1 VTGELPYIRAYV
13 GFSTPTS
20 GMYFTVGHPTLGQ
33 VGTVNQ
39 IGPDTVWTEIT
50 QYVRSWSFRI
60 GASRG
65 DQPTLRYDA
74 GTCTIVLNDGDR
86 RFDPDNLAG
95 PYVVAGQTLLM
106 PMVRVRI
113 VATWAGMDYP
123 LYYGLADNWV
133 TDYDGPFW
141 STCTLTATDAFK
153 VFAAEDR
160 GAVALVGAGDDS
172 GARIG
177 RILDAYGWPAAD
189 RVLATGDTTLQST
202 TLAENML
209 AEMLLVQDSEQ
220 GSLFMDQQG
229 RVDFQNR
236 RAILTSS
243 RSTTSQALFG
253 DDPAGY
259 GISGELPYL
268 DVATTT
274 PDETLVNS
282 VDAAVAGGVEQQAVD
297 AVSSSRYLTKSHTRD
312 DLVMQTDADA
322 LQWAQSILYQ
332 FAQPRRRF
340 SKIMFHR
347 PRPDVESVMWPLL
360 LGAQFADRITVRA
373 RPKGGGSPIEK
384 DCFVRGIEMSGD
396 SVTHDSAFVLQDADR
411 YSFFVVGD
419 PILGRVGYNAVAW

>member
-1 VTGELPYIRAYV
+1 MTLPYVRVYV

-20 GMYFTVGHPTLGQ
+20 GTYFTVGHPTLGQ

-50 QYVRSWSFRI
+50 QYLRSWSLRV

-65 DQPTLRYDA
+65 DQPTLRYDP
-74 GTCTIVLNDGDR
+74 GSCSIVLNDGDR

-113 VATWAGMDYP
+113 VATWAGIDYP
-123 LYYGLADNWV
+123 LFYGLADDWV

-141 STCTLTATDAFK
+141 STCTLTAADAFK
-153 VFAAEDR
+153 SFGAEDR
-160 GAVALVGAGDDS
+160 TAGVAVGAGDDS

-189 RVLATGDTTLQST
+189 RVLATGDTLLQST
-202 TLAENML
+202 TMDGNML
-209 AEMLLVQDSEQ
+209 TELLLVQDTEQ
-220 GSLFMDQQG
+220 GSLYMDQQG
-229 RVDFQNR
+229 RVVFQNR
-236 RAILTSS
+236 RAILTGS

-259 GISGELPYL
+259 AISGELPYL
-268 DVATTT
+268 DVETTT
-274 PDETLVNS
+274 PDATLVNS
-282 VDAAVAGGVEQQAVD
+282 VDAACAGGVEQHAAD
-297 AVSSSRYLTKSHTRD
+297 AVSANRYLTKSHTRD
-312 DLVMQTDADA
+312 DLLMQTDADA

-340 SKIMFHR
+340 SKMTFHR
-347 PRPDVESVMWPLL
+347 PRPEVESVLWPIL
-360 LGAQFADRITVRA
+360 LGTRFADRITVRA
-373 RPKGGGSPIEK
+373 RPKGGGAVIQK
-384 DCFVRGIEMSGD
+384 DCFVRGVEMSGD
-396 SVTHDSAFVLQDADR
+396 SVMHDSAFVLQDADR

>member
-1 VTGELPYIRAYV
+1 MPLPTIRVFV

-20 GMYFTVGHPTLGQ
+20 GSYFTVGHPTLGQ

-50 QYVRSWSFRI
+50 DYLRSWSFRI
-60 GASRG
+60 GATQG

-74 GTCTIVLNDGDR
+74 GTCSIVLNDGDR

-113 VATWAGMDYP
+113 VATWAGIDYP
-123 LYYGLADNWV
+123 LYYGLADDWV

-153 VFAAEDR
+153 SFAAEDR
-160 GAVALVGAGDDS
+160 TAISAVGAGDNS

-189 RVLATGDTTLQST
+189 RVISTGDTTLQAT
-202 TLAENML
+202 TMDGNLL

-220 GSLFMDQQG
+220 GSLYMDQQG
-229 RVDFQNR
+229 RVVFQNR
-236 RAILTSS
+236 RLILTAT

-253 DDPAGY
+253 DSPSGY
-259 GISGELPYL
+259 GVSGELPYADL
-268 DVATTT
+268 QTTT
-274 PDETLVNS
+274 PDQSMVNS
-282 VDAAVAGGVEQQAVD
+282 VDASAAGGTEQHVEDSTSV
-297 AVSSSRYLTKSHTRD
+297 SRYLRKSHTRD
-312 DLVMQTDADA
+312 DLLVQTDADA

-332 FAQPRRRF
+332 FEQPRRRF
-340 SKIMFHR
+340 AKILFR
-347 PRPDVESVMWPLL
+347 RPDPAVESVMWPIL
-360 LGAQFADRITVRA
+360 LGARFADRVTIRR
-373 RPKGGGSPIEK
+373 RPAGGGSTIEK
-384 DCFVRGIEMSGD
+384 DNFVRGIEMSSDGA
-396 SVTHDSAFVLQDADR
+396 TWDSALVLQDADR

>member
-1 VTGELPYIRAYV
+1 MTLPYVRVYV

-20 GMYFTVGHPTLGQ
+20 GTYFTVGHPTLGQ

-50 QYVRSWSFRI
+50 QYLRSWSLRV

-65 DQPTLRYDA
+65 DQPTLRYDP
-74 GTCTIVLNDGDR
+74 GSCSIVLNDGDR

-106 PMVRVRI
+106 PMVRVRV
-113 VATWAGMDYP
+113 VATWAGIDYP
-123 LYYGLADNWV
+123 LFYGLADDWV

-153 VFAAEDR
+153 SFGAEDR
-160 GAVALVGAGDDS
+160 TAGVAVGAGDDS

-189 RVLATGDTTLQST
+189 RVLATGDTLLQST
-202 TLAENML
+202 TMDGNML
-209 AEMLLVQDSEQ
+209 TELLLVQDTEQ
-220 GSLFMDQQG
+220 GSLYMDQQG
-229 RVDFQNR
+229 RVVFQNR
-236 RAILTSS
+236 RAILTGS

-259 GISGELPYL
+259 AISGELPYL
-268 DVATTT
+268 DVETTT
-274 PDETLVNS
+274 PDATLVNS
-282 VDAAVAGGVEQQAVD
+282 VDAACAGGVEQHAAD
-297 AVSSSRYLTKSHTRD
+297 AVSANRYLTKSHTRD
-312 DLVMQTDADA
+312 DLLMQTDADA

-340 SKIMFHR
+340 SKMTFHR
-347 PRPDVESVMWPLL
+347 PRPDVESVLWPIL
-360 LGAQFADRITVRA
+360 LGSRFADRITVRA
-373 RPKGGGSPIEK
+373 RPKGGGAVIQK
-384 DCFVRGIEMSGD
+384 DCFVRGVEMSGD
-396 SVTHDSAFVLQDADR
+396 SVMHDSAFVLQDADR